1 MSSFVAVLDACV
13 LYPAP
18 LRDLLLRLALTDLFR
33 ARWTDHIHEEWVR
46 ALLTQRSDLSRK
58 RLQRTRE
65 LMNQAV
71 PDCLVTGYEELIE
84 SLVLPDP
91 DDRHVLAAAIRSQ
104 AGVIVTYNVKDFPEE
119 ILSKYGIEVQHPD
132 EFVTHLFDLAE
143 GAVCHAIRSQRQAL
157 KNPSVSVSELMN
169 TFLGLGLATT
179 VAHLEPMAELL

>member
-1 MSSFVAVLDACV
+1 M
-13 LYPAP
+13 
-18 LRDLLLRLALTDLFR
+18 
-33 ARWTDHIHEEWVR
+33 
-46 ALLTQRSDLSRK
+46 
-58 RLQRTRE
+58 
-65 LMNQAV
+65 
-71 PDCLVTGYEELIE
+71 TGYEELIE

-132 EFVTHLFDLAE
+132 EFVTHLFDLAA

>member
-33 ARWTDHIHEEWVR
+33 ARWTDRIHEEWIQS
-46 ALLTQRSDLSRK
+46 LLSQRPDLSRE

-65 LMNQAV
+65 LMDRTV
-71 PDCLVTGYEELIE
+71 PDCLVTGFEELIE

-104 AGVIVTYNVKDFPEE
+104 AGVVVTYNVKDFPEDV
-119 ILSKYGIEVQHPD
+119 LDGYGIEVQHPD
-132 EFVTHLFDLAE
+132 EFVTHFFDLSE
-143 GAVCHAIRSQRQAL
+143 GAICHAVRRQRQAL
-157 KNPSVSVSELMN
+157 KNPPVSVPELLN
-169 TFLGLGLATT
+169 TFLSLGLAFT
-179 VAHLEPMAELL
+179 VAHLETMKDLL